1 MNIANDREK
10 SRTKNIA
17 AANAGTE
24 ISKTGVTVVGIAAG
38 IIGFWAVANL
48 ISGTMHS
55 GGPLNLVL
63 SLFKTING

>member
-10 SRTKNIA
+10 GRTKNIA
-17 AANAGTE
+17 ADSAGTA
-24 ISKTGVTVVGIAAG
+24 ISKTGVVVVGIAAG

>member
-1 MNIANDREK
+1 MEIAHDREK
-10 SRTKNIA
+10 SRTNNIA
-17 AANAGTE
+17 AANVGTE
-24 ISKTGVTVVGIAAG
+24 ISKTGVAVVGIAAG